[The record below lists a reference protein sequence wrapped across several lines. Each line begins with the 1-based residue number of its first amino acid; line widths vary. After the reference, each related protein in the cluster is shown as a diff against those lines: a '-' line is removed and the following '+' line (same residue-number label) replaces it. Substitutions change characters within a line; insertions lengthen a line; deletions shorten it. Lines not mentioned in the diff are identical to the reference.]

1 MSLFAKIGTQ
11 TVLNFSFGFLVS
23 TWRSGN
29 NSDLCTQMLKDSLE
43 ALQCVPNDFLVNISN
58 LPIFWLETL
67 ERSSKFLFQVV
78 IGYYK
83 SYLLTPVINQTIY
96 YYMFF
101 LCYLFRNFNTPEK
114 ENISVNYIPN
124 IDKQFA
130 LSLLLELGLQRK
142 SLSQI
147 LQCVLMFFE
156 LGSYCDK

>member
-101 LCYLFRNFNTPEK
+101 YVIYLETLIR
-114 ENISVNYIPN
+114 
-124 IDKQFA
+124 
-130 LSLLLELGLQRK
+130 LRK
-142 SLSQI
+142 
-147 LQCVLMFFE
+147 
-156 LGSYCDK
+156 KT